1 MAGDLEGWS
10 HGGDDRA
17 RLRISD
23 DDRHRVAE
31 LLRVAAGEGR
41 LDIEEL
47 EERLESAY
55 AAKTYA
61 DLVPITADL
70 PGSRSTSAPVV
81 PPTGPLLP
89 AVRYDSSVAIMGST
103 SRTGVWEVGPSHTA
117 VTIMGNV
124 DIDLRSARFT
134 SRETVIR
141 VFAFWGA
148 VNVYVNARTR
158 LVVDGVGIMGA
169 FDQARDKVDAEI
181 GPDSPVVRVTGASL
195 MAGVTVQRRSMPGEG
210 KRRLRGRPS

>member
-1 MAGDLEGWS
+1 MAGEVEGWS
-10 HGGDDRA
+10 HGDERS

-31 LLRVAAGEGR
+31 LLREAAGEGR

-47 EERLESAY
+47 EQRLESAY
-55 AAKTYA
+55 AAKTYG
-61 DLVPITADL
+61 DLVPLTSDL
-70 PGSRSTSAPVV
+70 PVSTGRPAPVQ

-89 AVRYDSSVAIMGST
+89 AIRYDHSVAIMGST
-103 SRTGVWEVGPSHTA
+103 SRTGVWEVGDSHHAIA
-117 VTIMGNV
+117 VMGNV

-141 VFAFWGA
+141 AFAFWGA
-148 VNVYVNARTR
+148 VNVYVNAHTR
-158 LVVDGVGIMGA
+158 VVVDGVGIMGA
-169 FDQARDKVDAEI
+169 FDQARDKVDAQI

-195 MAGVTVQRRSMPGEG
+195 MAGVTVVRRPMPGQG
-210 KRRLRGRPS
+210 KLRRRR

>member
-1 MAGDLEGWS
+1 MAGEVQGWS
-10 HGGDDRA
+10 HGDERS

-23 DDRHRVAE
+23 EDRHKVAE

-41 LDIEEL
+41 LDIDEL

-55 AAKTYA
+55 AAKTYG
-61 DLVPITADL
+61 DLVPLTADL
-70 PGSRSTSAPVV
+70 PVATSAPAPV

-89 AVRYDSSVAIMGST
+89 AVRYDHSIAIMGST
-103 SRTGVWEVGPSHTA
+103 SRTGVWEVGSSHTA
-117 VTIMGNV
+117 IAVMGNV

-141 VFAFWGA
+141 AFAFWGA
-148 VNVYVNARTR
+148 VNVYVNAHTR
-158 LVVDGVGIMGA
+158 VVVDGVGIMGS
-169 FDQARDKVDAEI
+169 FDQSRDKVDAQI

-195 MAGVTVQRRSMPGEG
+195 MAGVTVVRRPMPGEG
-210 KRRLRGRPS
+210 KLLRRRGR

>member
-70 PGSRSTSAPVV
+70 PGSSPTPAPVM
-81 PPTGPLLP
+81 PTGPLLP
-89 AVRYDSSVAIMGST
+89 AVRYDSSLAIMGST

-117 VTIMGNV
+117 VTVMGNV

-148 VNVYVNARTR
+148 VNVYVNAHTR